1 MGGVALLDSL
11 IALYRT
17 KIKLKKWYHRLVYH
31 FVDMTVVQ
39 SWLLYRRDS
48 NEMHVDQKDQQH
60 LLQFKTEI
68 AYSLSKSSNTNRKR
82 GRPSFDVDSLNEE
95 ERRRGGAPVLPPRN
109 VRKDGLYHWPGHTKE
124 QGRCRMPGCK
134 GQSTVIC
141 TKCTDRNTKAYLCF
155 QVQP

>member
-1 MGGVALLDSL
+1 MGGVDLLDSL

-17 KIKLKKWYHRLVYH
+17 KIKSKKWYHRLVYH

-39 SWLLYRRDS
+39 SLLLYRRDS
-48 NEMHVDQKDQQH
+48 NEMHVDQKDQQR

-95 ERRRGGAPVLPPRN
+95 KRRRGGAPVLPPPKCAKIWFISLARTYEGAGTLQ
-109 VRKDGLYHWPGHTKE
+109 DAWM
-124 QGRCRMPGCK
+124 QGSVYSHMYK
-134 GQSTVIC
+134 MH
-141 TKCTDRNTKAYLCF
+141 
-155 QVQP
+155 